1 MAGRGREAV
10 LPSWMT
16 SNGIEA
22 ANSFN
27 PQVSSFP
34 SEQYHGDSAPLDAPS
49 APREERDRGR
59 DRDRDRDRYCYI
71 ILLMIISSVSVY
83 QFVSREQK
91 YLKFGVNKNRD
102 SYLFYIQGQRQR

>member
-71 ILLMIISSVSVY
+71 ILLMIISSCICISICFKGIEVLKIWS
-83 QFVSREQK
+83 EQK
-91 YLKFGVNKNRD
+91 PR
-102 SYLFYIQGQRQR
+102 